1 MRLQINNH
9 NMATAAEIRESTQ
22 KEAIEYQS
30 KKFPNLE
37 LKKGT
42 FYAKPVYEVRG
53 VKCVSMYD
61 RELTSNYYMELVQQ
75 QYAGPYSPE
84 RTLYKWNG
92 NKDVLPQY
100 KSQTEDRYHLPI
112 SELVPVKPDNFSD
125 ELEDIMALIDSDG
138 NMRELTIKDHCAI
151 IWKKPVSEKEWLNNL
166 IKQTFKD

>member
-1 MRLQINNH
+1 
-9 NMATAAEIRESTQ
+9 
-22 KEAIEYQS
+22 
-30 KKFPNLE
+30 
-37 LKKGT
+37 
-42 FYAKPVYEVRG
+42 
-53 VKCVSMYD
+53 
-61 RELTSNYYMELVQQ
+61 MELVQQ

-92 NKDVLPQY
+92 NKVVLPQY